1 MSPERSN
8 AYRRVMK
15 TLEDVGPSKLLDAEQ
30 QRIRYAADNL
40 IFSSDLSNDIEAQ
53 DALADVEALCRAL
66 VESGRWELIS
76 ADRLADD
83 VHQCGPATPA
93 ILQAA

>member
-15 TLEDVGPSKLLDAEQ
+15 TLDDLGPSKLLETEQ

-40 IFSSDLSNDIEAQ
+40 IFAGDLSTARYYPDGITDAWWPAALTLEGKISNFDITFA
-53 DALADVEALCRAL
+53 
-66 VESGRWELIS
+66 SG
-76 ADRLADD
+76 
-83 VHQCGPATPA
+83 
-93 ILQAA
+93 

>member
-1 MSPERSN
+1 

-15 TLEDVGPSKLLDAEQ
+15 ILEDIGPSKLLDDEQ

-40 IFSSDLSNDIEAQ
+40 IFSRDLETDIEAQ
-53 DALADVEALCRAL
+53 TALIDVENLCRTL
-66 VESGRWELIS
+66 IETGRWEEVT
-76 ADRLADD
+76 ATRLADD
-83 VHQCGPATPA
+83 LYQCGPAAPA

>member
-15 TLEDVGPSKLLDAEQ
+15 TLEDVGPSKLLETEQ

-40 IFSSDLSNDIEAQ
+40 IFSGDLSNDVEAQ
-53 DALADVEALCRAL
+53 DALDDVETLCSAL
-66 VESGRWELIS
+66 VESGRWEQVTAS
-76 ADRLADD
+76 RLAAD
-83 VHQCGPATPA
+83 VYECGPIVPV

>member
-15 TLEDVGPSKLLDAEQ
+15 ALDDLGPSKLLEAEQ

-40 IFSSDLSNDIEAQ
+40 IFSSDLATDGEARE
-53 DALADVEALCRAL
+53 ALEDVEALCRGL
-66 VESGRWELIS
+66 VDSGRWEQLS
-76 ADRLADD
+76 ATRLMHDMCE
-83 VHQCGPATPA
+83 CGPAVPA
-93 ILQAA
+93 EVRAA

>member
-15 TLEDVGPSKLLDAEQ
+15 TLDDVGPSKLLDREQ

-40 IFSSDLSNDIEAQ
+40 IFSTDLAN
-53 DALADVEALCRAL
+53 DVEALEAINDVEDLCQAL
-66 VESGRWELIS
+66 VESGRWEQSS
-76 ADRLADD
+76 ATRLAED
-83 VHQCGPATPA
+83 VLQCGPASTV

>member
-15 TLEDVGPSKLLDAEQ
+15 TLEDMGPSKLLDDEQ

-40 IFSSDLSNDIEAQ
+40 IFCADLETDAEAQ
-53 DALADVEALCRAL
+53 DTLVDVEELCRTL
-66 VESGRWELIS
+66 VESGRWEQVTAL
-76 ADRLADD
+76 RLADD
-83 VHQCGPATPA
+83 VYQCGPTTPA

>member
-1 MSPERSN
+1 MSPERSS

-15 TLEDVGPSKLLDAEQ
+15 TLEDVGPSKLLEREQ

-40 IFSSDLSNDIEAQ
+40 IFSTDLIT
-53 DALADVEALCRAL
+53 DVEAREAVSDVEELCRVL
-66 VESGRWELIS
+66 VESGRWEQTS
-76 ADRLADD
+76 ATRLAED
-83 VHQCGPATPA
+83 VLQCGPATPV

>member
-15 TLEDVGPSKLLDAEQ
+15 TLEDLGPSKLLEREQ

-40 IFSSDLSNDIEAQ
+40 VFSTDLADDP
-53 DALADVEALCRAL
+53 DALEAINDVEELCRTL
-66 VESGRWELIS
+66 VESGRWEQVT
-76 ADRLADD
+76 AMRLAED
-83 VHQCGPATPA
+83 VLQCGPVVPA
-93 ILQAA
+93 VLQAA

>member
-15 TLEDVGPSKLLDAEQ
+15 TLGDVGPSKLLDDEQ

-40 IFSSDLSNDIEAQ
+40 VFSTDLAT
-53 DALADVEALCRAL
+53 DVEAREAVSDVEDLCRAL
-66 VESGRWELIS
+66 VESGRWEQVS
-76 ADRLADD
+76 ATRLAED
-83 VHQCGPATPA
+83 VLQCGPDTPV

>member
-15 TLEDVGPSKLLDAEQ
+15 TLEDMGPSKLLEAEQ

-40 IFSSDLSNDIEAQ
+40 IFASDLSNDVEAQ
-53 DALADVEALCRAL
+53 EALADVETLCAAL
-66 VESGRWELIS
+66 VESGRWEQVS
-76 ADRLADD
+76 AGRLAED
-83 VHQCGPATPA
+83 VYECGPVTPA

>member
-15 TLEDVGPSKLLDAEQ
+15 TLDDVGPSKLLDQEQ

-40 IFSSDLSNDIEAQ
+40 IFSTDLVTDGDARQ
-53 DALADVEALCRAL
+53 ALADVEALARTL
-66 VESGRWELIS
+66 VETGRWEQVS
-76 ADRLADD
+76 AERLVDD
-83 VHQCGPATPA
+83 IARCGPASPA

>member
-1 MSPERSN
+1 MSPDRSN

-15 TLEDVGPSKLLDAEQ
+15 TLEDIGPSKLLDREQ

-40 IFSSDLSNDIEAQ
+40 IFSSDLTT
-53 DALADVEALCRAL
+53 DVEAREAVSDVEELCRTL
-66 VESGRWELIS
+66 VESGRWERVS
-76 ADRLADD
+76 ATRLAED
-83 VHQCGPATPA
+83 VLQCGPDSPV

>member
-1 MSPERSN
+1 VSPERSN

-15 TLEDVGPSKLLDAEQ
+15 TLEDIGPSKLLENEQ

-40 IFSSDLSNDIEAQ
+40 IFSRNLESDIEAQ
-53 DALADVEALCRAL
+53 SALIDVEDLCRTL
-66 VESGRWELIS
+66 IESGRWEEVT
-76 ADRLADD
+76 ATRLADD
-83 VHQCGPATPA
+83 LYQCGPAAPA